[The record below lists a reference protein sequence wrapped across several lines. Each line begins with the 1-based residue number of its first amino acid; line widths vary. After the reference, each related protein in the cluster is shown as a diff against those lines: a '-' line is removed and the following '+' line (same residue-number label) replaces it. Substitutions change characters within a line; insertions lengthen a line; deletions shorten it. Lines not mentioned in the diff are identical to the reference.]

1 MFSEMFWV
9 VAINN
14 KKKVR
19 ESAII
24 PSIPTKIL
32 NTAFTLLSVATSEG
46 TSTRTVVSVVNVDLS
61 PFIINY
67 LRDSVIFGANFTNN
81 LSFGTL

>member
-1 MFSEMFWV
+1 M

-24 PSIPTKIL
+24 PSIPIKIL
-32 NTAFTLLSVATSEG
+32 NTAFTLLSVETSEG
-46 TSTRTVVSVVNVDLS
+46 TSTRIVVSVVNVDLS
-61 PFIINY
+61 PFIMNY
-67 LRDSVIFGANFTNN
+67 LRDSVILGANLTNN
-81 LSFGTL
+81 LFFGTL

>member
-1 MFSEMFWV
+1 MFWV
-9 VAINN
+9 VAINS

-32 NTAFTLLSVATSEG
+32 KTAFTLFSVETRAG

-61 PFIINY
+61 PFMINY
-67 LRDSVIFGANFTNN
+67 LRDSVMLGANLTKS
-81 LSFGTL
+81 LSFGTLLE